1 MALHQE
7 LTAGEF
13 ITRVQSSR
21 TQIGPTDKRVIEAIV
36 QDPQAVV
43 EGTVSDLARRAGS
56 APSSVV
62 RACHSLGYGGFQ
74 ELKLAVA
81 RDLARQE
88 ASADGNPGLTFSG
101 VLTTATPSG
110 EVLRAIA
117 VKSAETVRGVPDTV
131 SEKEF
136 SAALDALEQA
146 TRVVVVGNGTSAGS
160 ARDASYRLAMLGRT
174 VSAPGDSP
182 AQQLH
187 AYHLSLGTVCL
198 VISHSGATRESLA
211 AATAAKDSG
220 ATVIALTSF
229 RASPLTEVASI
240 VLVAGGFDYGFR
252 LELMASRLAHLAV
265 IDALFVG
272 LALRAP
278 EQSERALEA
287 AADMSARAKL

>member
-1 MALHQE
+1 MVQPQE
-7 LTAGEF
+7 LTDGEF

-21 TQIGPTDKRVIEAIV
+21 TLIGPTDNRVIDAVV
-36 QDPQAVV
+36 QDPKTVV
-43 EGTVSDLARRAGS
+43 EGTVSDLARRAGIS
-56 APSSVV
+56 QSSVI

-74 ELKLAVA
+74 EMKLAVA

-88 ASADGNPGLTFSG
+88 VAADGSHGLAFNG
-101 VLTTATPSG
+101 MLTAETPPSD
-110 EVLRAIA
+110 VLRAIA
-117 VKSAETVRGVPDTV
+117 VKSAETVRGIPDTV
-131 SEKEF
+131 SPEEF
-136 SAALDALEQA
+136 TAALDALHTA

-160 ARDASYRLAMLGRT
+160 ARDAAYRLAMLGRI

-182 AQQLH
+182 AQRLH
-187 AYHLSLGTVCL
+187 SYHLSEGAVCL
-198 VISHSGATRESLA
+198 VISHSGSTRETLA
-211 AATAAKDSG
+211 AATAAKNSG

-229 RASPLTEVASI
+229 RASPLTEIAPI

-252 LELMASRLAHLAV
+252 LEVMASRLAHLAV